1 MAIEKRKRRA
11 KKFVSGFKD
20 FIAKGNI
27 IDLAVA
33 VIIGA
38 AFKEIVNVLVSQII
52 MPPISLLLG
61 DLPLEEL
68 VWNIGGTADAPVVIG
83 FGVLIQTIIEFL
95 IIAFVI
101 YAAINLIIRRREF
114 IEEADKEE
122 VEAVVEEEVVVI
134 PEDIL
139 LLTEIRDLLKN
150 KGNQND

>member
-61 DLPLEEL
+61 DSPFEEL